1 MRFDRP
7 CRVEHVEVLTLPPSV
22 RVYLASEPVDMRKSF
37 DGLSAATREVLRED
51 PMSGHLFVFVNRVA
65 DIVKVLFWDRSGW
78 CVIAK
83 RLERGRFR
91 FPKAGSGARSVE
103 VEAAELSLLLEGID
117 LSAAKRRPRWTGA
130 VRAAA

>member
-1 MRFDRP
+1 
-7 CRVEHVEVLTLPPSV
+7 
-22 RVYLASEPVDMRKSF
+22 MRKSF
-37 DGLSAATREVLRED
+37 DGLSAATREVLKED

-65 DIVKVLFWDRSGW
+65 DITKVLYWDRNGW

-91 FPKAGSGARSVE
+91 FPKAAAGAKSVE

-117 LSAAKRRPRWTGA
+117 LSAAKRRPRWMGA
-130 VRAAA
+130 TRAAA